1 MRKADSARPR
11 EGHPDR
17 YDWSK
22 AVRGK
27 YTAKAAKASAL
38 VRILEPQLAR
48 RFPDSRSVN
57 QALRVLLELEHA
69 LPRRRGRGRA
79 A

>member
-1 MRKADSARPR
+1 MRKAESARPR

-27 YTAKAAKASAL
+27 YAARAAKASAL
-38 VRILEPQLAR
+38 VRILDPQLAR

-57 QALRVLLELEHA
+57 RALRVLLELADA

>member
-1 MRKADSARPR
+1 MRKTDPARPR
-11 EGHPDR
+11 EGHIDR

-27 YTAKAAKASAL
+27 YAAKAAKASAL
-38 VRILEPQLAR
+38 VRILDPQLAR

-57 QALRVLLELEHA
+57 QALRVLLELEDA

>member
-1 MRKADSARPR
+1 MRKADPARPR

-27 YTAKAAKASAL
+27 YAARAAKASAL
-38 VRILEPQLAR
+38 VRILDPQLAR

-57 QALRVLLELEHA
+57 RALRVLLELEDA
-69 LPRRRGRGRA
+69 LPRRRGRGHA

>member
-11 EGHPDR
+11 EGHLDR

-27 YTAKAAKASAL
+27 YAAKAAKASAL
-38 VRILEPQLAR
+38 LRILDPQLAR
-48 RFPDSRSVN
+48 RFPDSSSVN
-57 QALRVLLELEHA
+57 RALRMLLELEAA
-69 LPRRRGRGRA
+69 LPRRRGGRHA

>member
-1 MRKADSARPR
+1 MRKAESARPR
-11 EGHPDR
+11 EGHLDR

-27 YTAKAAKASAL
+27 YAAKAAKASAL
-38 VRILEPQLAR
+38 LRILDPQLAR

-57 QALRVLLELEHA
+57 LALHLLLELEDV
-69 LPRRRGRGRA
+69 LPRRRRSSHA

>member
-1 MRKADSARPR
+1 MRKAESARPR

-27 YTAKAAKASAL
+27 YAARAAKASAL
-38 VRILEPQLAR
+38 VRILDPQLAR

-57 QALRVLLELEHA
+57 RALRVLLELEDA

>member
-1 MRKADSARPR
+1 MRKADPVRPR

-27 YTAKAAKASAL
+27 YAAKAAKASAL
-38 VRILEPQLAR
+38 VRILDPQLAR

-57 QALRVLLELEHA
+57 QALRVLLQLEDA

>member
-1 MRKADSARPR
+1 MKKTDPARPR
-11 EGHPDR
+11 EGHVDR

-27 YTAKAAKASAL
+27 GAAKAAKASAL
-38 VRILEPQLAR
+38 VRILDPRLAR

-57 QALRVLLELEHA
+57 QALRVLLALDDA

>member
-1 MRKADSARPR
+1 MRKAEPTRPR
-11 EGHPDR
+11 EGHQDR

-27 YTAKAAKASAL
+27 YAAKAAKTSAL
-38 VRILEPQLAR
+38 SRILDPQLAR

-57 QALRVLLELEHA
+57 QALRVLLELEDV
-69 LPRRRGRGRA
+69 LPRRRGRRHA